1 MAGISVGFLN
11 FKVGVNSTDFT
22 KKLNKMQRRAAKFG
36 RAMQKTGQSMT
47 MSLTLPLVALGAG
60 ATKVFMDFEQGMLKV
75 KAVSGATDG
84 QMKMLSDT
92 AKELGRTTSFS
103 ASQVSELQFELSKL
117 GMTPEQIDAASA
129 SVLRLA
135 QATGSELGFAA
146 ETTAVALNAFGLSAS
161 ESGRVTDVLA
171 LATSNS
177 AVNLDKLNAMLP
189 NAAATAKASG
199 QSLEELTSK
208 VMALADGTAMEGGKL
223 GTHLGII
230 FRRLNTA
237 GLTYE
242 EAMQKINSSTNKLS
256 TATEI
261 FGDRAGSSALV
272 LAEST
277 EKVATYEQQLIKS
290 EGAAQGM
297 ADTMESGLA
306 GSMRR
311 LASRT
316 ETAGITMG
324 AVLAPA
330 VDKATE
336 LVGDLM
342 DKFTGL
348 SDTTKTIIVVFG
360 GFLAILGPLFLI
372 VGKLAM
378 AYVSITKAVM
388 LLRAAQLK
396 LNLAFLANPIFLV
409 ITLIIGLVTAFV
421 LLFNNVEQ
429 VRGAIFG
436 LFGAAKKVF
445 TSLPGLVMD
454 TLGSVG
460 DILIGIFT
468 LDKDRI
474 LKGFR
479 DSKKTFSDFGTG
491 VADEFRAGY
500 QKGLEAEPIDVK
512 GLLGFDADDIEA
524 SAENVEVETD
534 DVVELK
540 GKNVDVDTNGTR
552 TTDDPTGP
560 SGPTKSSFEI
570 DIDALKRNHK
580 ESVIALK
587 ENLLNGL
594 LTKEEFNQKIREE
607 ELGHLEQM
615 KMVNEHYG
623 KDILDLEEK
632 IVDSKQNIFDNT
644 PINEFEGALGSLGDK
659 MAEFFGTDVKT
670 LEEGMAG
677 IMHRIEDELAQ
688 GADSFE
694 EYAENVKKMM
704 KDIIGAQIAA
714 GVSAAV
720 RTALETLP
728 PFPGSVFLI
737 PALAGAAA
745 GLARTAFNSLIPAFA
760 EGGLVTGPTLGLI
773 GEGIGTNASNPE
785 VIAPLDKLKG
795 FMNGGNKVVVE
806 GVIKGNDIF
815 LSNKRTKQ
823 NRFRTV

>member
-36 RAMQKTGQSMT
+36 KAMQKTGQSMT

-171 LATSNS
+171 LATSSS
-177 AVNLDKLNAMLP
+177 AVSLDKLNAMLP

-199 QSLEELTSK
+199 QSIEELTSK

-223 GTHLGII
+223 GTHLAII

-242 EAMQKINSSTNKLS
+242 EAMQQINSSTNKLS

-261 FGDRAGSSALV
+261 FGDRAASSALV

-277 EKVATYEQQLIKS
+277 DKVANYEHQLIKS
-290 EGAAQGM
+290 ENAAQGM

-311 LASRT
+311 LKSQT
-316 ETAGITMG
+316 EAAGISLG
-324 AVLAPA
+324 EVLAPA
-330 VDKATE
+330 VDTAAGFI
-336 LVGDLM
+336 GDLL

-360 GFLAILGPLFLI
+360 AFLAVLGPIFLI

-409 ITLIIGLVTAFV
+409 ITLVVALIATFIYFYNT
-421 LLFNNVEQ
+421 VEE
-429 VRGAIFG
+429 VRGVIGG
-436 LFGAAKKVF
+436 LFQAAKKVF

-479 DSKKTFSDFGTG
+479 DSKKTFSDFGTD

-500 QKGLEAEPIDVK
+500 KKGLEAEPINVK
-512 GLLGFDADDIEA
+512 GFLGFDADDIKA
-524 SAENVEVETD
+524 QGKDVEVETD
-534 DVVELK
+534 DTVELK
-540 GKNVDVDTNGTR
+540 GQNIDIDTNGG
-552 TTDDPTGP
+552 TDDPTGTTEPTGP
-560 SGPTKSSFEI
+560 SPFEI

-580 ESVIALK
+580 KSVIALK
-587 ENLLNGL
+587 ENLLNGK

-607 ELGHLEQM
+607 ELAHLEQM

-659 MAEFFGTDVKT
+659 IADFFGTDVQT
-670 LEEGMAG
+670 LEQGMKA
-677 IMHRIEDELAQ
+677 IMDRLKDELAQ

-694 EYAENVKKMM
+694 EYAQNVKKML
-704 KDIIGAQIAA
+704 KDIVGGLISK
-714 GVSAAV
+714 GVAAAV
-720 RTALETLP
+720 SNAMEGMAA
-728 PFPGSVFLI
+728 FPGSSFLI
-737 PALAGAAA
+737 PVIAGAAA

-760 EGGLVTGPTLGLI
+760 EGGLVSGPTLGLI

-795 FMNGGNKVVVE
+795 FMNGGDRVVVE

-815 LSNKRTKQ
+815 LSNQRTKQ
-823 NRFRTV
+823 SRFRTI

>member
-75 KAVSGATDG
+75 KAVSGASDG
-84 QMKMLSDT
+84 QLKMLTNT

-103 ASQVSELQFELSKL
+103 ASQVSELQFELAKL
-117 GMTPEQIDAASA
+117 GLTPEQIDAASD

-135 QATGSELGFAA
+135 QATSSELGFAA

-161 ESGRVTDVLA
+161 ESARVADVLA
-171 LATSNS
+171 LAHSRS
-177 AVNLDKLNAMLP
+177 GASLEKLNAMLP

-223 GTHLGII
+223 GTHLAII

-256 TATEI
+256 TATDI
-261 FGDRAGSSALV
+261 FGERAASSALV

-277 EKVATYEQQLIKS
+277 DKVATYEQQLIKS

-311 LASRT
+311 LKSQT
-316 ETAGITMG
+316 EAAGISLG
-324 AVLAPA
+324 EVLAPA
-330 VDKATE
+330 VDFAAK
-336 LVGDLM
+336 LFGDLM

-378 AYVSITKAVM
+378 AYVSITKAIII
-388 LLRAAQLK
+388 LKGAQLK
-396 LNLAFLANPIFLV
+396 LNLAFLKNPIFLV
-409 ITLIIGLVTAFV
+409 ITLIVGLVTAFV

-436 LFGAAKKVF
+436 LFQAAKKVF
-445 TSLPGLVMD
+445 TGLPGLVMD
-454 TLGSVG
+454 TLGGVG

-468 LDKDRI
+468 LDTDRI

-479 DSKKTFSDFGTG
+479 DSKKTFTDFGND

-500 QKGLEAEPIDVK
+500 QKGIEAEPIDVS
-512 GLLGFDADDIEA
+512 GILGFDADDIKA
-524 SAENVEVETD
+524 QGKDVEVETD
-534 DVVELK
+534 DPVTLK
-540 GKNVDVDTNGTR
+540 GQNVDVDTNGTG
-552 TTDDPTGP
+552 TTDEPTGTTEPTGP
-560 SGPTKSSFEI
+560 SPFEI

-580 ESVIALK
+580 KSVIALK
-587 ENLLNGL
+587 ENLLNGK

-607 ELGHLEQM
+607 ELAHLEQM

-623 KDILDLEEK
+623 KDILDLEEQ
-632 IVDSKQNIFDNT
+632 IVDSKQAIFDNT
-644 PINEFEGALGSLGDK
+644 EVREFEGALGSLGDK
-659 MAEFFGTDVKT
+659 MADFFNVDLKT
-670 LEEGMAG
+670 LEDGMMD
-677 IMHRIEDELAQ
+677 IMTKLGDELAQ

-694 EYAENVKKMM
+694 EYAQNVKGML
-704 KDIIGAQIAA
+704 KDIIGGLISQGVAA
-714 GVSAAV
+714 AISNSLQSVSF
-720 RTALETLP
+720 LNPL
-728 PFPGSVFLI
+728 LI
-737 PALAGAAA
+737 PVIAGAAA

-760 EGGLVTGPTLGLI
+760 EGGLVSGPTLGLI

-795 FMNGGNKVVVE
+795 FMNGGDRVVVE

-815 LSNKRTKQ
+815 LSNQRTKQ
-823 NRFRTV
+823 SRFRTI